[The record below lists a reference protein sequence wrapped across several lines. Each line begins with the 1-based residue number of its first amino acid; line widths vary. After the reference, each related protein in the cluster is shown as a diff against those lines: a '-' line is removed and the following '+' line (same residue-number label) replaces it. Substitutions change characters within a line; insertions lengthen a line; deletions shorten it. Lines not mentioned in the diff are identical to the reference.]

1 MANAW
6 FALPPSLRPSASHR
20 QGVDPIQHGSDQL
33 LMRTP
38 ALGGDRTRRLP
49 EPGEIGLACLEQ
61 FFREAAHLF
70 KEGNRQAQSPIQEV
84 APHPLDQA
92 TQNLLNCRGLLC
104 LSHLKKQ
111 APPAIEVPGESQEW
125 WAREGQVARGIHGYY
140 PSAGD
145 LSSRSP
151 TPPCILIPARVRSR
165 DRGRAV
171 KPGARQRYHGQV
183 YSATAANVTV
193 PCGSAHWL

>member
-151 TPPCILIPARVRSR
+151 TLEATLSIWPLFIRSSVVMANGSSYSGSWRGEDSLGAPKGPPS
-165 DRGRAV
+165 
-171 KPGARQRYHGQV
+171 QRK
-183 YSATAANVTV
+183 
-193 PCGSAHWL
+193 